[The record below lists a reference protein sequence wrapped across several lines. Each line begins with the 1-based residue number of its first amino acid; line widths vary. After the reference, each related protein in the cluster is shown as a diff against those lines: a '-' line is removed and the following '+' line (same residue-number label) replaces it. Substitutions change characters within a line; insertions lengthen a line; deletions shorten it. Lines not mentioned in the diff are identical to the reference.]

1 MEDADSEFM
10 VQVKTTP
17 GNVHDSTQLL
27 ALIEGRDR
35 EARRDEAYDRESNR
49 AYLAAMAAA

>member
-1 MEDADSEFM
+1 MA
-10 VQVKTTP
+10 QVKTTP

-49 AYLAAMAAA
+49 ACLAAMAAA